1 MSWLIFFIFYSFE
14 NINNSPLLKSN
25 YVNALELCL
34 KATDFDPNARLNCD
48 EIPDNKHLWALNE
61 TEQLEWEKFDAK
73 KQLKKSL
80 EKRTN
85 EETYVYSILRSKLN
99 VI

>member
-1 MSWLIFFIFYSFE
+1 M
-14 NINNSPLLKSN
+14 KSN

-61 TEQLEWEKFDAK
+61 TEQLEREKFDAK
-73 KQLKKSL
+73 KELKKSL
-80 EKRTN
+80 EKRTNEEKNEN

>member
-1 MSWLIFFIFYSFE
+1 
-14 NINNSPLLKSN
+14 
-25 YVNALELCL
+25 L

-61 TEQLEWEKFDAK
+61 TEQLEREKFDAK
-73 KQLKKSL
+73 KELKKSL
-80 EKRTN
+80 EKRTNEEKNEN